1 MTNFLPFNPKRVAA
15 VGDWH
20 GNLPWAQNTIA
31 LVAEKDIQAIV
42 HAGDFGYWV
51 NSPATDR
58 YLKGVSDMCVGSGV
72 PLAFIDGNH
81 EDHSRLAEYNI
92 IGGEA
97 VELYP
102 MVWYLPRGYR
112 WEWNG
117 FTWMALGGAH
127 SVDRQGRTPM
137 LDWWPEECLTP
148 EQVEYASRPGQVDV
162 VVAHDCPEGV
172 AIPGLAGGWPYS
184 ELVAAQQHRML
195 VRDVFDAV
203 NPAMWVHGHYHVSYA
218 SKLKDC
224 GLIRGLA
231 DDKCGSIRQHS
242 LLFVDEGEHV
252 EN

>member
-1 MTNFLPFNPKRVAA
+1 MTNFLPFSPKRVMT

-20 GNLPWAQNTIA
+20 GNLAWAQKVIA
-31 LVAEKDIQAIV
+31 WAATEQGTEAIV

-58 YLKGVSDMCVGSGV
+58 YLKGVSDTCIAAGV

-81 EDHSRLAEYNI
+81 EDHSRLAEHNI

-102 MVWYLPRGYR
+102 HVWFLPRGYR
-112 WEWNG
+112 WEWND

-127 SVDRQGRTPM
+127 SVDRQARTP
-137 LDWWPEECLTP
+137 LLNWWPEEHLTP
-148 EQVEYASRPGQVDV
+148 EQVEYASRPGGVDV

-172 AIPGLAGGWPYS
+172 AIPGLTSGWPYT

-203 NPAMWVHGHYHVSYA
+203 EPMMWIHGHYHVSYA
-218 SKLKDC
+218 A
-224 GLIRGLA
+224 GLHGSMVRGLA
-231 DDKCGSIRQHS
+231 DDKCGSMNEHS
-242 LLFVDEGEHV
+242 MPVVDEGEHV